1 MALQNPVETHLKE
14 FQNYKHANSHEGHWG
29 EMVNKSF
36 TIPSN
41 LMELKDTKKQNQT
54 LVLFH
59 KILCLEKV

>member
-41 LMELKDTKKQNQT
+41 LMELKDTKK
-54 LVLFH
+54 
-59 KILCLEKV
+59 